1 MKKSEKKRMK
11 EKQRKRDK
19 KLTWRSSEEALMQT
33 KLKKVPETAERRV
46 TVGEMR
52 TKTTTTTYRGWDD
65 DERHEDLHFRFSDV
79 EQSLI
84 LDIFAAAPL
93 RRRRVSVIV
102 IARRRHRTEEDDKKR
117 HGIKLSY
124 HNIRQTIQW
133 LKQPWAAIVD
143 ELVRIDTHGL
153 SRAVRRPRK
162 RYIGGC
168 HVSHGESHGGKIL

>member
-1 MKKSEKKRMK
+1 
-11 EKQRKRDK
+11 
-19 KLTWRSSEEALMQT
+19 MQT

-93 RRRRVSVIV
+93 RRRRIGVIV
-102 IARRRHRTEEDDKKR
+102 IARRRHRTNEGEEEKE
-117 HGIKLSY
+117 GGFQIITLY
-124 HNIRQTIQW
+124 FM
-133 LKQPWAAIVD
+133 P
-143 ELVRIDTHGL
+143 G
-153 SRAVRRPRK
+153 SRK
-162 RYIGGC
+162 YTT
-168 HVSHGESHGGKIL
+168 